1 MNMEDLFPE
10 FAPISTSQE
19 ELLQRNRFE
28 IENPFHEITSTYN
41 HRTNIAS
48 SSTNPIISLSRPDFL
63 VDIQGFVHAPSFVSL
78 DNVDVAN
85 CSFNTADDET
95 LDLIDFGNY
104 SNLGF
109 SENSTTRVEVEGDDR
124 AQMDCDDDL
133 GEPPHKKMKS
143 LGMNGEDGVD
153 SVNNYNDSH
162 VEIPTRNDKGK
173 KVSVFDA
180 SRFLANAK
188 KIEDENKD
196 HIATRN
202 GVTLSHPSWRPKPQ
216 GH

>member
-41 HRTNIAS
+41 HHRDHPEPEVIPPNHRTNIAS
-48 SSTNPIISLSRPDFL
+48 SSTNLIISLSPPDFL
-63 VDIQGFVHAPSFVSL
+63 VDIQGCVHAPSFVSL

-85 CSFNTADDET
+85 CSFNTVDDET

-104 SNLGF
+104 STLGF
-109 SENSTTRVEVEGDDR
+109 SENSTRVEVEGDDR

-162 VEIPTRNDKGK
+162 VEIPTREK
-173 KVSVFDA
+173 KF
-180 SRFLANAK
+180 RFLM
-188 KIEDENKD
+188 
-196 HIATRN
+196 H
-202 GVTLSHPSWRPKPQ
+202 
-216 GH
+216 